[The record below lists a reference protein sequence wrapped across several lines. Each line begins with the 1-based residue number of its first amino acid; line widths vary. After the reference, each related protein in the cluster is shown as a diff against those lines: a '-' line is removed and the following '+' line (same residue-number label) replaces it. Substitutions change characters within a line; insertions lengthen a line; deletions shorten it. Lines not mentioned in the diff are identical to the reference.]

1 MKYPSQVHDSSDF
14 EKLTKALSTLTGH
27 FASVDDL
34 LTAFGLANMPLAQRY
49 GIMFGF
55 MTFILTVC
63 SVLVL
68 LTMGGSFK
76 RMAEQAAQGEVS
88 VPDVVTARSGRP
100 LLLERLLAA
109 RARMTNLNYTKP
121 KVSAVDTK
129 LTSMILNV
137 DIGCSNVPDL
147 VDSSS
152 PKTNRIIPTTYQ
164 NEYVEAYRKCQDRP
178 GGTNWFYHLC
188 TCNILFKPHA
198 TLSPFLN
205 NNRSCIVRPTRSS
218 L

>member
-1 MKYPSQVHDSSDF
+1 MRYPSQVDESSDF

-34 LTAFGLANMPLAQRY
+34 LTAFGLSNMPPAQRY

-88 VPDVVTARSGRP
+88 APDVVTARSGRP

-109 RARMTNLNYTKP
+109 RARMINLNYTTP
-121 KVSAVDTK
+121 KVSTVDTK
-129 LTSMILNV
+129 LTTMILNV
-137 DIGCSNVPDL
+137 DIGCGNVPDL

-152 PKTNRIIPTTYQ
+152 AKANRIIPPDYQ

-178 GGTNWFYHLC
+178 GGTNSF
-188 TCNILFKPHA
+188 
-198 TLSPFLN
+198 FLPVHMQHFIQT
-205 NNRSCIVRPTRSS
+205 SYTPY
-218 L
+218 LP